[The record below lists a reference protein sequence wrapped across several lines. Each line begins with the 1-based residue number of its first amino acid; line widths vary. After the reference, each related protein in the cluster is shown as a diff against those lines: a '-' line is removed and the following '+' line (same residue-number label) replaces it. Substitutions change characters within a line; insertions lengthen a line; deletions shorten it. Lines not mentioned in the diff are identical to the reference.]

1 MESIT
6 TVQEMV
12 NVADTQKSENK
23 KDYNLMS
30 HLHSLVER
38 IDNRRRED
46 MLLKKD
52 LQRFMSK
59 TEKQLNKKNKKA
71 RKHGGSGRKKTGFSK
86 KDKVPPEFVKLF
98 NMDTDEIERTS
109 ISKLLHKYLK
119 ENNLKL
125 ESDKRVHRVNSAIQ
139 EAFLFTDEQV
149 ETMNKSTV
157 SKDKDGFNFYNVQNY
172 IKLVYD
178 RMNLNSSSVVQ
189 VETSSVDETVR
200 TEPRVQVET
209 VPVVQVEGSR
219 TETETETETT
229 EKKATKSKK
238 AREPKSEKSK
248 K

>member
-12 NVADTQKSENK
+12 IAPETQKSENK
-23 KDYNLMS
+23 KDYNLMA
-30 HLHSLVER
+30 HLNSLVER
-38 IDNRRRED
+38 IDNRRRDD

-52 LQRFMSK
+52 LQKFMSK

-71 RKHGGSGRKKTGFSK
+71 KKGGSTGRKKTGFSK
-86 KDKVPPEFVKLF
+86 KDKVPQEFVKLF
-98 NMDTDEIERTS
+98 NMESDEIERTS

-119 ENNLKL
+119 DNNLKL

-139 EAFLFTDEQV
+139 EAFLLTDAQV
-149 ETMNKSTV
+149 ERMNSSTL

-178 RMNLNSSSVVQ
+178 RMNCNSTSVVDEASSRVIVETTPVVQVESVPSVVQ
-189 VETSSVDETVR
+189 VEEAITV
-200 TEPRVQVET
+200 ED
-209 VPVVQVEGSR
+209 
-219 TETETETETT
+219 
-229 EKKATKSKK
+229 KKVKKTK
-238 AREPKSEKSK
+238 EPKSKEPKAK